1 MAEGESFFAGSDALL
16 AGSQYPTV
24 GHEFWNLNDPGAG
37 EQLRNFRYGSI
48 RCGGQN

>member
-37 EQLRNFRYGSI
+37 EQFRTSVMAAFAAAVK
-48 RCGGQN
+48 N